1 MANRKTNSPR
11 LTFDDAV
18 EVWKR
23 YWAGEYQ
30 HRIAAYFDVNA
41 GRINEVIKRKRHVG
55 SEAIASSQRD

>member
-1 MANRKTNSPR
+1 MATTKTTPKLS
-11 LTFDDAV
+11 FEDAV

-41 GRINEVIKRKRHVG
+41 GRISEILKRKRHIG
-55 SEAIASSQRD
+55 SEKAAANQRG